1 MRLSDRHEG
10 SIRALLIFALLVGN
24 ILVALLH
31 HGAAPSSGAGV
42 EPPRF
47 SGQLH
52 EAARFEERPT
62 P

>member
-1 MRLSDRHEG
+1 MQLGDRNEG
-10 SIRALLIFALLVGN
+10 SIKALLIFALLVGN

-31 HGAAPSSGAGV
+31 HGSAPSPGANL

-47 SGQLH
+47 SGRLH
-52 EAARFEERPT
+52 EAARFEEPPT